1 METLIIIGALL
12 NKIIE
17 LPLLFVG
24 AWVVSDWI
32 VKRAPMPWA
41 LAIHLLWFFCLAA
54 SAFTAINNLS

>member
-12 NKIIE
+12 NKVIN

-32 VKRAPMPWA
+32 VKRAPLPWA
-41 LAIHLLWFFCLAA
+41 LAIHTLWLLCLAA
-54 SAFTAINNLS
+54 SAITAINNLS